1 VTETDEFFEE
11 LRREYLAEAPARL
24 NELRKDLE
32 ALRAGEPDAAASL
45 KVRLHRLAGSGGS
58 YGFPD
63 VSSAARAAEQWL
75 GANQTPDAAGVE
87 LVAGMIDQLAAT
99 FDQAG
104 TELGLPAL
112 VAPASIAFGWRALVI
127 GSVPHLVDLIETTLV
142 DARYAVDRRTPGYR
156 PRDVAASERPDL
168 VVLAGEDV
176 QEVFDLSATWGLPG
190 PSRAASV
197 VAVTPTG
204 LIDPLTQPFASLDA
218 IIPANRLERELLG
231 LGQAIGRAATG
242 PRSVLII
249 NADTASGQA
258 LAASLEAGDI
268 RTRIAS
274 SAAAVREAIEESETW
289 DAVVTDWLLP
299 DTTALAAIRWLRR
312 TPAYRITPILVVA
325 PPLSDEDR
333 LAAIRA
339 GADDIMIQSGSSTY
353 ITQSIRA
360 RIDRSRL
367 LRSISHRDDLTGL
380 LNHESLVEELER
392 GIESSRRA
400 GEHLALILF
409 DIDHFR
415 RSNEQY
421 GQAAGNAVLVHV
433 AQAIS
438 ATIRSSDLVAR
449 LGGEEFGAL
458 IRRCRPADAVRVA
471 EKIRAAVAEAP
482 VETGDS
488 QIAVRV
494 SCGVACYPDH
504 GEVMSLVLRA
514 ADRALRMAKRQGRDQ
529 VMVAG

>member
-1 VTETDEFFEE
+1 MTEPDEFFEE

-32 ALRAGEPDAAASL
+32 AMRAGESDAAASL
-45 KVRLHRLAGSGGS
+45 KVRFHRLAGSGGS
-58 YGFPD
+58 YGFPEI
-63 VSSAARAAEQWL
+63 STAARAAEQWL
-75 GANQTPDAAGVE
+75 GAHPTPDAAGIE
-87 LVAGMIDQLAAT
+87 QVAGMLAQLATA
-99 FDQAG
+99 FDLAG
-104 TELGLPAL
+104 SALGLPAL
-112 VAPASIAFGWRALVI
+112 VPPASVAFGWRALVI
-127 GSVPHLVDLIETTLV
+127 GSTPHLIDLIEATLL
-142 DARYAVDRRTPGYR
+142 DARYVVDRKPPSYR
-156 PRDVAASERPDL
+156 PREVTASERPDL
-168 VVLAGEDV
+168 IVLAGEEA

-190 PSRAASV
+190 PSRAATV

-204 LIDPLTQPFASLDA
+204 LVDPLAQPFASLDA

-231 LGQAIGRAATG
+231 LSRAIGRAATG

-249 NADTASGQA
+249 NADTTGGQA

-274 SAAAVREAIEESETW
+274 SAAAVRDAIEESDTW

-325 PPLSDEDR
+325 PPLTDDDR

-339 GADDIMIQSGSSTY
+339 GADDVLIQSGPGGF

-380 LNHESLVEELER
+380 LNHESLVEEMER
-392 GIESSRRA
+392 GIESARRA
-400 GEHLALILF
+400 GENLALILF

-421 GQAAGNAVLVHV
+421 GQAAGNAILMHV
-433 AQAIS
+433 AQAIG

-471 EKIRAAVAEAP
+471 EKIRAAIADTP
-482 VETGDS
+482 VEVGD
-488 QIAVRV
+488 QTIQVRV

-504 GEVMSLVLRA
+504 GGMMSQVLRA

>member
-1 VTETDEFFEE
+1 MTETDEFFEE

-32 ALRAGEPDAAASL
+32 ALRAGEGDAAASL
-45 KVRLHRLAGSGGS
+45 KVRFHRLAGSGGS
-58 YGFPD
+58 YGFPEI
-63 VSSAARAAEQWL
+63 STAARAAEQSL
-75 GANQTPDAAGVE
+75 GAQGALDPAGIEQVAA
-87 LVAGMIDQLAAT
+87 MIEGLTAA
-99 FDQAG
+99 FDRAG
-104 TELGLPAL
+104 TELGLPSL
-112 VAPASIAFGWRALVI
+112 VAPASVAFGWRALVI
-127 GSVPHLVDLIETTLV
+127 GSVPHLMDLIETTLL
-142 DARYAVDRRTPGYR
+142 DARYVVDRRLPSYR
-156 PRDVAASERPDL
+156 PREVVASERPDL
-168 VVLAGEDV
+168 VVLTGEDP
-176 QEVFDLSATWGLPG
+176 QELFDLSATWGLPG
-190 PSRAASV
+190 PTRAASV
-197 VAVTPTG
+197 AAVAPAG
-204 LIDPLTQPFASLDA
+204 LLDPLAQPFASLDA

-231 LGQAIGRAATG
+231 LSRAIGRAATG

-274 SAAAVREAIEESETW
+274 SAAAVRDAIEESETW

-312 TPAYRITPILVVA
+312 TPAYRITPILVIA
-325 PPLSDEDR
+325 PPLTEDDR

-339 GADDIMIQSGSSTY
+339 GADDVLVQSGPSPF

-392 GIESSRRA
+392 GIESARRA

-421 GQAAGNAVLVHV
+421 GQVAGNAILMHV
-433 AQAIS
+433 AQAIG

-458 IRRCRPADAVRVA
+458 IRRCRPADAARVA
-471 EKIRAAVAEAP
+471 EKIRAAIAEAP
-482 VETGDS
+482 VDTGEH

-504 GEVMSLVLRA
+504 GGVMSLVLRA

-529 VMVAG
+529 VMIAG

>member
-1 VTETDEFFEE
+1 MNGTDEFFEE

-32 ALRAGEPDAAASL
+32 AMRAGEADAAASL
-45 KVRLHRLAGSGGS
+45 KVRFHRLAGSGGS
-58 YGFPD
+58 YGFPE
-63 VSSAARAAEQWL
+63 VSAAARAAEQWL
-75 GANQTPDAAGVE
+75 GTQSAPDATGIE
-87 LVAGMIDQLAAT
+87 QISGMIDQLAAT
-99 FDQAG
+99 FDRAG
-104 TELGLPAL
+104 AELGLPAL
-112 VAPASIAFGWRALVI
+112 VPPASVAFGWRALVI
-127 GSVPHLVDLIETTLV
+127 GSVPHLVELIESTLL
-142 DARYAVDRRTPGYR
+142 DARYVVDRRLPSYR

-168 VVLAGEDV
+168 VVLTGEDS
-176 QEVFDLSATWGLPG
+176 QEVFDLAATWGLPG
-190 PSRAASV
+190 PARAASV

-204 LIDPLTQPFASLDA
+204 LVDPLAQPFASLDA

-231 LGQAIGRAATG
+231 LSRAIGRAATG

-249 NADTASGQA
+249 NADTTSGQA

-274 SAAAVREAIEESETW
+274 TAAAVREAIEESETW

-312 TPAYRITPILVVA
+312 TPAYRITPILVIA
-325 PPLSDEDR
+325 PPLTDDDR

-339 GADDIMIQSGSSTY
+339 GADDILIHSGPSTF

-392 GIESSRRA
+392 GIESARRA

-421 GQAAGNAVLVHV
+421 GQTAGNAVLVHV
-433 AQAIS
+433 AQAIG

-458 IRRCRPADAVRVA
+458 IRRCRPADAARVA
-471 EKIRAAVAEAP
+471 EKIRGAIADTP
-482 VETGDS
+482 VETGEH
-488 QIAVRV
+488 QVAVRV

-504 GEVMSLVLRA
+504 GAVMSHVLRA

-529 VMVAG
+529 VMIAG

>member
-1 VTETDEFFEE
+1 MTGTDEFFEE

-32 ALRAGEPDAAASL
+32 ALRAGEHDAAASL
-45 KVRLHRLAGSGGS
+45 KVRFHRLAGSGGS
-58 YGFPD
+58 YGFPQ
-63 VSSAARAAEQWL
+63 VSAAARAAEQWL
-75 GANQTPDAAGVE
+75 GAHPTPDPAGIE
-87 LVAGMIDQLAAT
+87 QAAGMIDQLSAA
-99 FDQAG
+99 FDLAG

-112 VAPASIAFGWRALVI
+112 VPPASVAFGWRALVI
-127 GSVPHLVDLIETTLV
+127 GSVPHLVDLIESTLL
-142 DARYAVDRRTPGYR
+142 DARYDVDRRPTSYR
-156 PRDVAASERPDL
+156 PRDVTASERPDL
-168 VVLAGEDV
+168 VVLTGEDA
-176 QEVFDLSATWGLPG
+176 QEVFDLAATWGLPG
-190 PSRAASV
+190 PSRAACV
-197 VAVTPTG
+197 VAVTPIG
-204 LIDPLTQPFASLDA
+204 LVDPLTQPFASLDA
-218 IIPANRLERELLG
+218 IIAANRLERELLG
-231 LGQAIGRAATG
+231 LSRAIGRAATG

-249 NADTASGQA
+249 NADAASGEA

-274 SAAAVREAIEESETW
+274 SAAAVRDAIEESETW
-289 DAVVTDWLLP
+289 DAVVTNWLLP

-312 TPAYRITPILVVA
+312 TPAYRITPILVIA
-325 PPLSDEDR
+325 PPLTDEDR

-339 GADDIMIQSGSSTY
+339 GADDILVQSGPGTF

-380 LNHESLVEELER
+380 LNHESLVEEMER
-392 GIESSRRA
+392 GIESARRA

-421 GQAAGNAVLVHV
+421 GQAAGNAILVHV
-433 AQAIS
+433 AQAIGT
-438 ATIRSSDLVAR
+438 TIRSSDLVAR

-471 EKIRAAVAEAP
+471 EKIRAAIADNL
-482 VETGDS
+482 VEVHDDR
-488 QIAVRV
+488 IPVRV

-504 GEVMSLVLRA
+504 GGVMSQVLRA